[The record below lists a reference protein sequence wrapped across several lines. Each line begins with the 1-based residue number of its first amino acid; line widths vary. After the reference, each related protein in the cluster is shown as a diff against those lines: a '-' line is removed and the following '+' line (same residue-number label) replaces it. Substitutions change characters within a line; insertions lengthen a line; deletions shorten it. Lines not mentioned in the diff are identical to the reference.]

1 MQGGL
6 LLVWTRF
13 RAGAASRYELIVTG
27 DLVVKA
33 VEALLDALEFFK
45 RYLALLAEDLPAR
58 FIRGIAFHERL
69 TMLKLGPIIG
79 LRTNSKASVG
89 KEKHRLLLVHI
100 TMGQEWL
107 KSKTGPCGRA
117 CSKAYALFARTEFRY
132 ARERAMSGKT
142 LVAYFSASGV
152 TEAVARRLADA
163 IGADVF
169 EIAPREAY
177 TAADLD
183 WTDSSSRSTRECKDP
198 ACRPALK
205 SMPEGM
211 EAYETVLI
219 GFPIWWYTAPNII
232 KTFLEAGDFS
242 SARIALFATSGGSG
256 MGKTMSD
263 LEPSASQ
270 ARWLDARRFSSD
282 ASARDL
288 AAWVDTLA

>member
-1 MQGGL
+1 
-6 LLVWTRF
+6 
-13 RAGAASRYELIVTG
+13 
-27 DLVVKA
+27 
-33 VEALLDALEFFK
+33 
-45 RYLALLAEDLPAR
+45 
-58 FIRGIAFHERL
+58 
-69 TMLKLGPIIG
+69 
-79 LRTNSKASVG
+79 
-89 KEKHRLLLVHI
+89 
-100 TMGQEWL
+100 
-107 KSKTGPCGRA
+107 
-117 CSKAYALFARTEFRY
+117 
-132 ARERAMSGKT
+132 MSGKT

-205 SMPEGM
+205 SMPEGV

-232 KTFLEAGDFS
+232 KTFLEAWDFS

-263 LEPSASQ
+263 LEPSAPQ

-288 AAWVDTLA
+288 GGMGGYAGIGHTSAGTSYKKDASGRLVTRSVLYCLIGADSRALRAGDLTRSRQRRSRTAA